1 MTAASRAASRL
12 RRLSARVGGVV
23 LRLRVRLC
31 RRGVLELGL
40 VGGGAMV
47 VGMFV
52 RVRCE
57 AVLVFLREVVER
69 ESDGGDWLT
78 EVVHLGGGSYRRPR

>member
-1 MTAASRAASRL
+1 MSGDVVVSVATG
-12 RRLSARVGGVV
+12 VGG
-23 LRLRVRLC
+23 LD
-31 RRGVLELGL
+31 
-40 VGGGAMV
+40 GGARV

-69 ESDGGDWLT
+69 ESDGGGRLT
-78 EVVHLGGGSYRRPR
+78 EVVCLGDGSNRGSR

>member
-1 MTAASRAASRL
+1 MS
-12 RRLSARVGGVV
+12 GVV

-31 RRGVLELGL
+31 RRGGLELGL
-40 VGGGAMV
+40 VVGGAMV
-47 VGMFV
+47 VGMFL

-78 EVVHLGGGSYRRPR
+78 EVVRLGDGSYRRPR

>member
-1 MTAASRAASRL
+1 MTRL
-12 RRLSARVGGVV
+12 RRLSVRVGGVV
-23 LRLRVRLC
+23 RRVRLC

-40 VGGGAMV
+40 LGGGAMV

-57 AVLVFLREVVER
+57 AVLVFLR
-69 ESDGGDWLT
+69 
-78 EVVHLGGGSYRRPR
+78 